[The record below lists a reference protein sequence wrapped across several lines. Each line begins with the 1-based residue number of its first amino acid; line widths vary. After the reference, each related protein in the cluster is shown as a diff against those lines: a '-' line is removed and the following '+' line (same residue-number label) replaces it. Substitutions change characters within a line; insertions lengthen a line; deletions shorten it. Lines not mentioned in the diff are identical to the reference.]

1 MATAKTLEE
10 LQAPM
15 TVTFQ
20 QLAAQLIKIGS
31 KGTVCYATLD
41 ATLTGDFAVQTF
53 NSALNLDITNATLKA
68 NVQQMFNKGT
78 KKVILF
84 KFKTDLD
91 SVTGELS
98 KLKFNY
104 LVTDSDATADQ
115 TTVSLYAKE
124 KKCFGVVYDVVA
136 DSIYVINCTNPSVT
150 PVGKTAIDMTDYLPI
165 VAGILAGL
173 PYDRSASS
181 VIFDD
186 LEDVEAPTEM
196 HDGEFILHN
205 DEDDNITVIAPV
217 NSLTTLGTNVTED
230 MKSICIAEGM
240 KRFEEDIR
248 TGFRTQQKGHYKND
262 YDSQFLFFSAINHGY
277 IPKLVEYK
285 IIDKNYVNIA
295 DVNIEKQR
303 QMWLAKGKTEAE
315 EWTDAQVRFMTFGK
329 MIYPLVNA
337 KFLDAIEG
345 MEMVV
350 NMA

>member
-1 MATAKTLEE
+1 MATAKTLDE

-31 KGTVCYATLD
+31 KGTVLYATKD
-41 ATLTGDFAVQTF
+41 ATLTGDFKVETF
-53 NSALNLDITNATLKA
+53 KSALNLSITSTTVKA

-84 KFKTDLD
+84 SFKTDLD
-91 SVTGELS
+91 SVSAELD
-98 KLKFNY
+98 KQKFNY
-104 LVTDSDATADQ
+104 LVTDSSVVADQ
-115 TTVSLYAKE
+115 TTVSLYSKE
-124 KKCFGVVYDVVA
+124 KGCFGVVYDTIA
-136 DSIYVINCTNPSVT
+136 DSVDVINCTNPTVK
-150 PVGKTAIDMTDYLPI
+150 PVGKTAIAMTSYLPV

-186 LEDVEAPTEM
+186 LEDVEMPDEM
-196 HDGEFILHN
+196 HEGEFILYSE
-205 DEDDNITVIAPV
+205 EDGIRVISPV
-217 NSLTTLGTNVTED
+217 NSLTTLGTTYTED
-230 MKSICIAEGM
+230 MQSICVVEGM
-240 KRFEEDIR
+240 KRFEEDIK
-248 TGFRTQQKGHYKND
+248 TAFKTQYKGHYKND
-262 YDSQFLFFSAINHGY
+262 YDDQFLFFSAINHGY
-277 IPKLVEYK
+277 IPKLIEYK
-285 IIDKNYVNIA
+285 ILDKNYINIV

-303 QMWLAKGKTEAE
+303 QMWLAKGNAEAE

-329 MIYPLVNA
+329 MVFPKVNA